1 MILDK
6 FRKDNKLLKDKVIA
20 HRKRVRSV
28 YSTTE
33 GQQELFNIIFDCGLL
48 EPITGEQLA
57 CRNWAVKKL
66 QEMGML
72 DEVVIK
78 RLIKEYFES
87 RPELYELSE
96 QREYEKESK
105 DTKKQS
111 EPSYVTY
118 FTDGKGNF

>member
-6 FRKDNKLLKDKVIA
+6 FRKDNKLLKDNVIA

-28 YSTTE
+28 YSTQE
-33 GQQELFNIIFDCGLL
+33 GQQELFNIIYDCGLL
-48 EPITGEQLA
+48 SPITSEQLA

-66 QEMGML
+66 QEMGIL
-72 DEVVIK
+72 DESVIK

-87 RPELYELSE
+87 RPELSEVSE
-96 QREYEKESK
+96 QRQYEKDE
-105 DTKKQS
+105 KKQS

-118 FTDGKGNF
+118 FTDGNGSF